1 MGKIALEG
9 MEFYAYHGFYPE
21 EQLIGGDYVVDVY
34 LETEFSDASRDD
46 LLDNTI
52 NYETIYRI
60 VKVEM
65 QKNSKLL
72 EAIARRIIDKVIGIC
87 TTVQAIQVR
96 VTKKHPP
103 LGAKVQRAYIEI
115 EESYVVQCNKCK
127 RPFLSH
133 KRGDCWTKHGQ
144 VYPETRA
151 TLTRSFGPN
160 ICYNCLIPHFIKDR
174 ND

>member
-1 MGKIALEG
+1 MGLIALEG
-9 MEFYAYHGFYPE
+9 MEFYAYHGFYEE
-21 EQLIGGDYVVDVY
+21 EQLIGGDYIIDVY
-34 LETEFSDASRDD
+34 LDTDFDAASYNDE
-46 LLDNTI
+46 LDVTI

-72 EAIARRIIDKVIGIC
+72 EAIARRIIEKIIGIC
-87 TTVQAIQVR
+87 KTVQAIKIR

-103 LGAKVQRAYIEI
+103 LGASVQRAFIEL

-133 KRGDCWTKHGQ
+133 HHGDCWTKHGQ
-144 VYPETRA
+144 IYPETRA
-151 TLTRSFGPN
+151 TLTRTFGPN
-160 ICYNCLIPHFIKDR
+160 ICYNCLLPHFIKARKD
-174 ND
+174 